1 MGGQLCAVLEG
12 LKPAGGMVLVQVV
25 FAGVNVFYKLAIND
39 GMDMRVLVTYRFLFA
54 SVFLGPLAFFLERKS
69 RPKITWKVL
78 MLASLCGLF
87 GGSLAQNLYVSSMKL
102 TSATFASAMTNLIP
116 AITFILAVLFRLE
129 SLGIHSL
136 SGQAKV
142 LGTIFGIS
150 GAMLLTFYRGVDI
163 NIWST
168 NINLLK
174 SHSEGAA
181 APHQEPGN
189 HVMGSLLAV
198 ASCVCYAIWLIIQVI
213 LTRLWSLG
221 TLDYTCITVGYV
233 SKYLPLQ
240 AKMMKEYP
248 CHYST
253 TALMCLMGTVQS
265 IIFALCVERDWE
277 QWRLCFDIRLLAVI
291 YSGVVG
297 SGLILTVLAWC
308 IKKKGPLYASI
319 FNPLMLVIVALLSSL
334 LLNEK
339 LHLGSV
345 LGAVLIVIG
354 LYIVLWGKGREAAKV
369 GELSADESIDVIIV
383 SGDKGLQEQCSGPHG
398 PSESKQ

>member
-1 MGGQLCAVLEG
+1 MGGQLRVVSEE
-12 LKPAGGMVLVQVV
+12 LKPAGGMVLVQLV
-25 FAGVNVFYKLAIND
+25 FAGVNIFYKLAIND
-39 GMDMRVLVTYRFLFA
+39 GMDMRILVTYRFLFA
-54 SVFLGPLAFFLERKS
+54 TAFLGPLAFFLERKS

-78 MLASLCGLF
+78 MLAFLCGLF
-87 GGSLAQNLYVSSMKL
+87 GGALAQNLYVSSMKL

-129 SLGIHSL
+129 SLGFHSI

-142 LGTIFGIS
+142 LGTLVGIG
-150 GAMLLTFYRGVDI
+150 GAMLLTFYKGVDI
-163 NIWST
+163 NLWST
-168 NINLLK
+168 NLNLLN
-174 SHSEGAA
+174 SERAA
-181 APHQEPGN
+181 ARHQEPGN

-198 ASCVCYAIWLIIQVI
+198 ASCVCYAIWLIIQ
-213 LTRLWSLG
+213 
-221 TLDYTCITVGYV
+221 
-233 SKYLPLQ
+233 

-248 CHYST
+248 CHYSS

-265 IIFALCVERDWE
+265 IIFALCVEKDWG
-277 QWRLCFDIRLLAVI
+277 QWRLGFDIRLLAVV

-297 SGLILTVLAWC
+297 SALILTVLAWC
-308 IKKKGPLYASI
+308 IKKKGPLFASI

-339 LHLGSV
+339 LYLGSV

-354 LYIVLWGKGREAAKV
+354 LYMVLWGKGREAAAKV
-369 GELSADESIDVIIV
+369 GELPADESIDVIIV
-383 SGDKGLQEQCSGPHG
+383 SGDNGLQEQCSGPRG

>member
-1 MGGQLCAVLEG
+1 
-12 LKPAGGMVLVQVV
+12 
-25 FAGVNVFYKLAIND
+25 
-39 GMDMRVLVTYRFLFA
+39 
-54 SVFLGPLAFFLERKS
+54 
-69 RPKITWKVL
+69 

>member
-198 ASCVCYAIWLIIQVI
+198 ASCVCYAIWLIIQ
-213 LTRLWSLG
+213 
-221 TLDYTCITVGYV
+221 
-233 SKYLPLQ
+233 